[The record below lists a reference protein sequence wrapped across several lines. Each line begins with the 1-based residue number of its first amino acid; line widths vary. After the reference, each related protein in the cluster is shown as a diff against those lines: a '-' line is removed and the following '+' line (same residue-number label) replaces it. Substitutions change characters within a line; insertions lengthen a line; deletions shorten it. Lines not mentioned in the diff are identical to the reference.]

1 MLILIWFVPDF
12 IKGQELP
19 EYDEIS
25 ILLEVKGIRALEI
38 PAVIRNEELYLPVTD
53 LFDFLRIKNV
63 PAAGLDSVSGFFID
77 PDARYYISRP
87 SNKIIYREKLYEL
100 PEGDLIRTE
109 FNLYLRSSWL
119 GSIFGL
125 NCAFHFRSLSA
136 VITTELELP
145 LIREMKQEEMRRNLS
160 RLRGDFVAD
169 KTIGRSYP
177 GFRFGMA
184 DWSAISS
191 QEINGQSEARL
202 NLSLGAMVLGGETN
216 ISLNYNSMT
225 RLTEKQQHYLW
236 RYVNNDFSPL
246 RQVAVGK
253 IRTDAI
259 ASIYNPVIGVQL
271 TNAPTTY
278 RRSFGS
284 YTLSDKTEP
293 GWIVEL
299 YVNNVLVDYKKADA
313 SGFYTFDVPL
323 VYGNSLVQLKFYG
336 PWGEEKSEEKNIVVP
351 FSFLP
356 EKTLEYTVSAGMV
369 EDSLFSRFSRGS
381 VNYGINRFLTV
392 GGGVEYLSS
401 VTTGP
406 LMPFLKTSVR
416 LGGNILLFGEY
427 TYGVRARGNFSYRT
441 PSNILLELNY
451 IRYDKDQT
459 AINYKYLEERKI
471 SASAPFRIKGF
482 AAFNR
487 LSYNQIILPVS
498 DYATGEW
505 LFSGT
510 MGRVNA
516 NMTTY
521 GVFIDELKP
530 YFYSNLSVAARLPA
544 RFVIMPQIQYSI
556 TKNEVLSAKL
566 KIEKHLGDKAF
577 MNISFERLF
586 AYGMNIA
593 ELGIRYDFSF
603 ARTGFSVRQSGKR
616 TTFIEQASGSLIAD
630 PATHFLTAENRP
642 NVGKGGI
649 TVIPF
654 FDLDNNGL
662 HDRGEPRVP
671 GLNLR
676 VNGGRVMI
684 SEKDT
689 TLRVLGLEPYTSYYI
704 ELDAGGFESITWQL
718 PYKTISVKADPDILK
733 TVEVPVLVV
742 GEASGTV
749 YLEEEDGTRRG
760 QDRVIVNFYNDRL
773 EPAGRLLSESDG
785 YFSLF
790 GLKPGNYFV
799 RPDTTQ
805 LRKLSMTS
813 EPDSIFFTVK
823 GGKEGDFIEGLDF
836 TLRKI
841 VKEESHEEKI
851 IPVVPVVRKDTSY
864 IIVHEVV
871 EELVTIAEDCW
882 AIQLGAFRQKRNAEA
897 MRRSLE
903 KIFGTKVD
911 IVVADNFY
919 KVRIND
925 IKTRAEVDEKI
936 EVLRRNGITEL
947 WVITLKAKQQ
957 QRILVERSDSV
968 AYIRDR
974 VDSSGV
980 RPAIPELMSIQVGAF
995 RNQGYAVAL
1004 QKRLSTMVDNPV
1016 EIVLEDD
1023 LYKVRVTGFT
1033 NLIDLERLLPT
1044 LGMMGLR
1051 DLWVPP
1057 VKYPA
1062 ETVTPVAPPDEL
1074 PAEQPA
1080 DTVEAEPELKL
1091 IPPVPSDTIVPLP
1104 EVEPEEIKAPQ
1115 IEVVAPYALRAG
1127 EYIKKS
1133 QALRA
1138 QRKIRKVLDL
1148 ESEIIERWGYYYIVI
1163 GGFET
1168 REDTYKYYPELAGL
1182 GITKV
1187 TVIEIR

>member
-1 MLILIWFVPDF
+1 MTIKEVYRRNSQTRRMLSASVAGRILIMIVLLLFLPDF
-12 IKGQELP
+12 LKGQEEP

-25 ILLEVKGIRALEI
+25 ILLEVKGIGALDI
-38 PAVIRNEELYLPVTD
+38 PAVIRNEDLYLPITD

-63 PAAGLDSVSGFFID
+63 PASGLDSISGFFID
-77 PDARYYISRP
+77 QEARYYISRP
-87 SNKIIYREKLYEL
+87 SNKIIYREKLFEL
-100 PEGDLIRTE
+100 PDGDLIRTDL
-109 FNLYLRSSWL
+109 NLYLKSSWF

-145 LIREMKQEEMRRNLS
+145 LIREMKQEEMRLNLS

-169 KTIGRSYP
+169 RTIGRTYP
-177 GFRFGMA
+177 KFRFGMA

-216 ISLNYNSMT
+216 LSLNYNSMT
-225 RLTEKQQHYLW
+225 RFTEKQQQYLW
-236 RYVNNDFSPL
+236 RYVDNDFSPL
-246 RQVAVGK
+246 RQVSLGK

-259 ASIYNPVIGVQL
+259 ASIYNPVVGVQL

-284 YTLSDKTEP
+284 YTLSDNTEP

-323 VYGNSLVQLKFYG
+323 VYGNSHVQLKFYG
-336 PWGEEKSEEKNIVVP
+336 PWGEEKSEEKNIVIP
-351 FSFLP
+351 FNFLP

-381 VNYGINRFLTV
+381 VNYGILRNLTV

-406 LMPFLKTSVR
+406 VMPFLKTSVR

-427 TYGVRARGNFSYRT
+427 TYGVRARGNLSYRT
-441 PSNILLELNY
+441 PSNIQFEVNY
-451 IRYDKDQT
+451 IKYDKDQT
-459 AINYKYLEERKI
+459 AINYKYLEERRI
-471 SASAPFRIKGF
+471 SASAPLRIKGF
-482 AAFNR
+482 SAYNR
-487 LSYNQIILPVS
+487 LSYNQIILPAS

-505 LFSGT
+505 LFSGSA
-510 MGRVNA
+510 GGLNA

-530 YFYSNLSVAARLPA
+530 YFYSNLSVSARLPA
-544 RFVIMPQIQYSI
+544 RFVIMPQMQYSL

-566 KIEKHLGDKAF
+566 KVEKHLGDNAF
-577 MNISFERLF
+577 MNLSFERLF

-603 ARTGFSVRQSGKR
+603 ARTGFSIRQSGKR
-616 TTFIEQASGSLIAD
+616 TTFIEQASGSLITD
-630 PATHFLTAENRP
+630 PSTHFMTYENRP
-642 NVGKGGI
+642 NVGRGGI

-654 FDLDNNGL
+654 FDLNNNNL
-662 HDRGEPRVP
+662 HDQGEPRVA

-676 VNGGRVMI
+676 INGGRVLI

-689 TLRVLGLEPYTSYYI
+689 TIRVTGLEPYTSYYI
-704 ELDAGGFESITWQL
+704 ELDGGGFESITWQL
-718 PYKTISVKADPDILK
+718 PFKTISVKVDPNILK

-749 YLEEEDGTRRG
+749 YLEEDGIRTG

-799 RPDTTQ
+799 RPDTAQ

-841 VKEESHEEKI
+841 IPPELPDEE
-851 IPVVPVVRKDTSY
+851 VVPPVPVLKKDTSY

-871 EELVTIAEDCW
+871 EELVTISEDCW
-882 AIQLGAFRQKRNAEA
+882 AIQLGAFRQRRNAEA
-897 MRRSLE
+897 MRRKLE

-919 KVRIND
+919 KVRISD

-957 QRILVERSDSV
+957 HRILVERSDSV

-980 RPAIPELMSIQVGAF
+980 RPVVPSQMSIQVGAF
-995 RNQGYAVAL
+995 RNEGYAVAL

-1033 NLIDLERLLPT
+1033 SRLDLERLLPT

-1057 VKYPA
+1057 VTLPA
-1062 ETVTPVAPPDEL
+1062 DTVVTVILPEDL
-1074 PAEQPA
+1074 PAEQAA
-1080 DTVEAEPELKL
+1080 DSVVAAPDVLL
-1091 IPPVPSDTIVPLP
+1091 IPPVPADTLAPLP
-1104 EVEPEEIKAPQ
+1104 EIKPEEMREPE
-1115 IEVVAPYALRAG
+1115 IEVIAPYALRVG
-1127 EYIKKS
+1127 EYIKRS

-1138 QRKIRKVLDL
+1138 QRKIRKDLEL
-1148 ESEIIERWGYYYIVI
+1148 ESEII
-1163 GGFET
+1163 
-1168 REDTYKYYPELAGL
+1168 
-1182 GITKV
+1182 
-1187 TVIEIR
+1187 